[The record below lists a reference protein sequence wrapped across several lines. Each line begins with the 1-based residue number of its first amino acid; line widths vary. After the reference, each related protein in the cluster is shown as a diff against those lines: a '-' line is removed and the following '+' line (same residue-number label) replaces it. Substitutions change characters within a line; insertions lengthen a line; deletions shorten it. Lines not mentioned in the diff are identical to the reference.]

1 MTANIFD
8 ELHADD
14 ATMGKLHTRLEHA
27 ADADGVLDV
36 AYRTIDTPVGTLL
49 LAATPVGLVRV
60 AYDVEGHDAVL
71 GRLAD
76 AVSPRILRS
85 PLRLDTVARQ
95 LDEYFAKRRTT
106 FDVPVDLRL
115 ADGFRRSVIEHLRDI
130 GYGRPR
136 ELCDRRRCG
145 RQPQGGTGSRHRLRP
160 QSAAGRD
167 PLPPRRAVRRVDGPV
182 RGWTSGQ
189 GDAARPRGRLN
200 GNESAGAAVEQ
211 GHETQ
216 RRRP

>member
-8 ELHADD
+8 DLHADD
-14 ATMGKLHTRLEHA
+14 ETMGKLHRRLEHA
-27 ADADGVLDV
+27 ADTDGVLDV

-71 GRLAD
+71 SRLAD
-76 AVSPRILRS
+76 VVSPRILRS

-130 GYGRPR
+130 GYGHR
-136 ELCDRRRCG
+136 ESYATVAAAVGSPKAVRAV
-145 RQPQGGTGSRHRLRP
+145 GTACARN
-160 QSAAGRD
+160 
-167 PLPPRRAVRRVDGPV
+167 PLPVVIPCHRVVRSDGSTGQYAGGPV
-182 RGWTSGQ
+182 AK
-189 GDAARPRGRLN
+189 AALLDL
-200 GNESAGAAVEQ
+200 EAA
-211 GHETQ
+211 
-216 RRRP
+216 